1 MSITHRKLHIRHT
14 AATCRAYA
22 QLFRNASLLWI
33 SANPIRTY
41 AFRKLYLPL
50 CVSIVQTQRNHLS
63 TYVCMWVLPCTVS
76 CLAGHNVFQLELVSS
91 MSLHSP
97 IMVHGFKLLWWCCHT
112 VHLFNVV
119 GSLWA
124 YTSCPCVLSIGSH
137 SSVECHVLRI
147 DSWAVFSVVFK
158 TIDWIEH
165 VQLHNF
171 VIRQVQIDSSVL
183 SNSCSV
189 HMY

>member
-14 AATCRAYA
+14 AATRRAYA

-137 SSVECHVLRI
+137 STVECHVLRI
-147 DSWAVFSVVFK
+147 GSWAVFSIVFK

-171 VIRQVQIDSSVL
+171 VIRQVQSDSSVL